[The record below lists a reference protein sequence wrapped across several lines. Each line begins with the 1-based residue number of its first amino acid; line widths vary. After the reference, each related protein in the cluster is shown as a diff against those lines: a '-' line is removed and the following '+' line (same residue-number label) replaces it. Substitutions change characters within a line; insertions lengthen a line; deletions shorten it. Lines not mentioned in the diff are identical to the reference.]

1 MNNNILRNK
10 IKSFIY
16 GHGRGWCFSQSDLA
30 HLASRGSIDAALSFF
45 ASNGIIRRVMIGLYE
60 YPQYSAVLK
69 RCVATD
75 LHQAACALARKFKWD
90 IQPSGET
97 ALNYL
102 GLSTQVPG
110 QSVYYSSGA
119 SKTYKIDGRKLIF
132 KKSASKETHF
142 KHNETAL
149 VVQAL
154 KAMGKEQMTEEFL
167 ARLEP
172 VYSKSVWEKI
182 QKDAS
187 GSRDWIYE
195 TIKRLSDM
203 SK

>member
-10 IKSFIY
+10 IKLFIY
-16 GHGRGWCFSQSDLA
+16 GHGRGWCFSQRDLA
-30 HLASRGSIDAALSFF
+30 RLASRGSIDAALSFF

-60 YPQYSAVLK
+60 YPQYSRVLK

-97 ALNYL
+97 AL
-102 GLSTQVPG
+102 
-110 QSVYYSSGA
+110 
-119 SKTYKIDGRKLIF
+119 
-132 KKSASKETHF
+132 
-142 KHNETAL
+142 

-154 KAMGKEQMTEEFL
+154 KAMGKEQMTKEFL

-172 VYSKSVWEKI
+172 VYSKSVWKKI

-195 TIKRLSDM
+195 TIKRLSEM